1 MSGEEVLA
9 QSDLLEDMQGI
20 EDMMALAQLETEKW
34 CPKYPSYRQ
43 CQKNDLASRCP
54 DECYFFAQVN
64 EEDMHGIEDMQ
75 DKMALAQLET
85 EKWCPK
91 YPSYRQCQR
100 NDLASRCPDE
110 CYFFAQ
116 VNEEDMHG
124 IEDM

>member
-75 DKMALAQLET
+75 DKMVL
-85 EKWCPK
+85 
-91 YPSYRQCQR
+91 
-100 NDLASRCPDE
+100 
-110 CYFFAQ
+110 AQ
-116 VNEEDMHG
+116 VNEEDVHG
-124 IEDM
+124 IDDQKAPQGLAQTKKPTMMIK